1 MKKYKIL
8 IIFLM
13 FTSIVLG
20 DWVKLGIRSDI
31 SGSLYIDSRK
41 VKDISAGEIYST
53 RYQSGRYF
61 LTLKNSEAIY
71 QKEIDLDDTTEVFYK
86 ITKEDLFKR
95 LVPEKPKVIVVEKI
109 VEKIVEKPVEKV
121 ESEKAFITRE
131 NFEDSVLK
139 RMNSGEAYNI
149 FINMKKY
156 FIEEDPSTTNEII
169 LVAEDGKKLRID
181 AYSIRDSIQNGKYPN
196 DYGVIALEYSL
207 NLKDDFYRDLK
218 EFYSSFGKNSFEDV
232 NFEEF
237 RQINSSDMYVIFAK
251 NKRVEKNKMVDK
263 IVLIN
268 HIEYREAEKYL
279 KPLSNFEDINP
290 KFNLLDSSD
299 QILLSSDLKR
309 FNRKKVNI
317 KSIYSADGL
326 SYNQNLSSIS
336 EELYSYRK
344 NIALLENDGLVR
356 ERVYIV
362 LPKEQ
367 VEAIQKIRMRSIF

>member
-1 MKKYKIL
+1 M
-8 IIFLM
+8 
-13 FTSIVLG
+13 
-20 DWVKLGIRSDI
+20 
-31 SGSLYIDSRK
+31 
-41 VKDISAGEIYST
+41 
-53 RYQSGRYF
+53 
-61 LTLKNSEAIY
+61 
-71 QKEIDLDDTTEVFYK
+71 
-86 ITKEDLFKR
+86 
-95 LVPEKPKVIVVEKI
+95 
-109 VEKIVEKPVEKV
+109 
-121 ESEKAFITRE
+121 ITRE
-131 NFEDSVLK
+131 NFEESVLK
-139 RMNSGEAYNI
+139 RMNSGEAYDI

-169 LVAEDGKKLRID
+169 LVAEDGKKSRID
-181 AYSIRDSIQNGKYPN
+181 AYLIRDSIQNGKYPN

-237 RQINSSDMYVIFAK
+237 NERNREDKYVIFAK

-268 HIEYREAEKYL
+268 YIEYREAEKYL
-279 KPLSNFEDINP
+279 KPLSKFEDIDP

-336 EELYSYRK
+336 EELHSYRK
-344 NIALLENDGLVR
+344 NIAFLENDGLVR